1 MFHTARHKQC
11 SPRNHSGLAEKSP
24 ETNLDQSLTTYNLW
38 MSLVRMLPAL
48 RSVPAIYPKET
59 GVANGSPMIKIWVAV
74 VRTMPSPSGA
84 DQARLA
90 ATLSVNAPF
99 SLPHVGRLIL
109 RESMTRLVFVPA
121 DENARHFKRCSNSK
135 ACS

>member
-1 MFHTARHKQC
+1 
-11 SPRNHSGLAEKSP
+11 
-24 ETNLDQSLTTYNLW
+24 
-38 MSLVRMLPAL
+38 MLPSMRL
-48 RSVPAIYPKET
+48 FPAIYPKET
-59 GVANGSPMIKIWVAV
+59 GATNGSPMIKIRVAI
-74 VRTMPSPSGA
+74 VRTMPSLSGA

-121 DENARHFKRCSNSK
+121 TENARHFKRCSNSK

>member
-1 MFHTARHKQC
+1 
-11 SPRNHSGLAEKSP
+11 
-24 ETNLDQSLTTYNLW
+24 
-38 MSLVRMLPAL
+38 MLRAL

-59 GVANGSPMIKIWVAV
+59 GVANGSPMIKIRVAV

-90 ATLSVNAPF
+90 STLSVNTPF

-109 RESMTRLVFVPA
+109 RESMTRSAFCSGQSKRSPLQKLQQLKGLFVTGQTDGA
-121 DENARHFKRCSNSK
+121 SVLGL
-135 ACS
+135 